1 MGSSA
6 ISRSAAGRAGSNP
19 CGRNIIRTISIAPLA
34 LSALGLLGT
43 IAPAAAFDAKEIGSF
58 HIGGQALTLKGLP
71 IKELVYTAGGP
82 PTKMDPNG
90 DFHSGQ
96 MYVQYIKLTNP
107 KARYPL
113 LLWHGGGLTG
123 VTWETKPDGQ
133 PGWQMYF
140 LNAGHDVYVSDAV
153 ERGRASW
160 SRYPEVYSGEPPPT
174 PWRGKSIPDR
184 DFP

>member
-1 MGSSA
+1 
-6 ISRSAAGRAGSNP
+6 
-19 CGRNIIRTISIAPLA
+19 
-34 LSALGLLGT
+34 
-43 IAPAAAFDAKEIGSF
+43 
-58 HIGGQALTLKGLP
+58 
-71 IKELVYTAGGP
+71 
-82 PTKMDPNG
+82 
-90 DFHSGQ
+90 

-153 ERGRASW
+153 GVPPGRAIPRSIPESPYSAPRRRPGRPFGLGPMVLMPPIRHRGR
-160 SRYPEVYSGEPPPT
+160 P
-174 PWRGKSIPDR
+174 IPDR
-184 DFP
+184 DFPSPPSTPLPCRACRAGSATTPRRRQPTTRSLPRSVPA